1 MAGSFA
7 DAFVSKYNPAG
18 SALVYSTF
26 LGGSDIDQ
34 GTAIAVD
41 GQGAAYVAGNTNSS
55 NFPTVGPVQSAKG
68 NEPDAFVLKI
78 DPPGGALVYS
88 TYLGGSGADGA
99 NGIAVDRTGSA
110 HVVGTTGS
118 SNLVTA
124 KPVQA
129 HAASVRWND
138 YRRRYVMICQELH
151 GSPSLAGE
159 IWYAE
164 ADAPEGPW
172 RWARKI
178 VSHRDYTFYN
188 PCQHAFF
195 DSDGGRL
202 IYFEGTYTAE
212 FSGARDRTPRY
223 NYNQVLYRLDLSDPR
238 LKLPEPRPNG
248 PRKIKR

>member
-1 MAGSFA
+1 MRQRELIAGGHI
-7 DAFVSKYNPAG
+7 KTNE
-18 SALVYSTF
+18 TW
-26 LGGSDIDQ
+26 IDLRD
-34 GTAIAVD
+34 V
-41 GQGAAYVAGNTNSS
+41 
-55 NFPTVGPVQSAKG
+55 
-68 NEPDAFVLKI
+68 E
-78 DPPGGALVYS
+78 
-88 TYLGGSGADGA
+88 
-99 NGIAVDRTGSA
+99 
-110 HVVGTTGS
+110 
-118 SNLVTA
+118 TA

-172 RWARKI
+172 PWARKI

-248 PRKIKR
+248 PRFARSG